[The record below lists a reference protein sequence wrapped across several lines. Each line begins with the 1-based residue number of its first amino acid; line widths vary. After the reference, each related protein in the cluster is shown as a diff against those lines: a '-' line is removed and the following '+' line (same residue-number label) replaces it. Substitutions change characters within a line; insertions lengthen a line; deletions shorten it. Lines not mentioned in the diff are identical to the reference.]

1 MKGINELLEQNKKTA
16 KLYQQQIE
24 SLKGLWDENK
34 KALDMISPDLSNKIQ
49 EMAKNGVNA
58 QEIINTVTKD
68 LKDGST
74 GTNKG

>member
-24 SLKGLWDENK
+24 SLKGLWEENK

-74 GTNKG
+74 GTNNG

>member
-1 MKGINELLEQNKKTA
+1 LKGINELLEQNKKTA

-68 LKDGST
+68 LNNG
-74 GTNKG
+74 GQGINNK

>member
-1 MKGINELLEQNKKTA
+1 MKGINELLEQNKETA

-68 LKDGST
+68 LNNVGK
-74 GTNKG
+74 GTNN

>member
-1 MKGINELLEQNKKTA
+1 LKGIKELEEQNKKTA

-24 SLKGLWDENK
+24 SLKNLFDENK
-34 KALDMISPDLSNKIQ
+34 KALDMISPDLSSKIQ

-68 LKDGST
+68 LKDGGT
-74 GTNKG
+74 GTNNG

>member
-74 GTNKG
+74 GTNNG

>member
-24 SLKGLWDENK
+24 TLKGLWEENK
-34 KALDMISPDLSNKIQ
+34 KALDIISPDLSTKIQ

-68 LKDGST
+68 LNNGSI
-74 GTNKG
+74 GINKG

>member
-34 KALDMISPDLSNKIQ
+34 KALDMISPDLSTKIQ

-68 LKDGST
+68 LNNGST
-74 GTNKG
+74 GINNG